1 MKTIISSED
10 NTVCSVGFLHFDKM
24 HLESKDFIP
33 ANNSN
38 LRLAKLIE
46 SEYSDT
52 ELENDTEIEE
62 YIFPESNF
70 KLFNDPNCSKND
82 KWLNISG
89 ITGNGISVEE
99 GMKNAILKLKG
110 IINKSNL
117 NNNIN
122 CVVYSF

>member
-1 MKTIISSED
+1 MKAIVSSED

-33 ANNSN
+33 VNNSN
-38 LRLAKLIE
+38 LRLEKLIE

-62 YIFPESNF
+62 YNLPETNF

-82 KWLNISG
+82 KWINISG
-89 ITGNGISVEE
+89 IAGNGISVEE
-99 GMKNAILKLKG
+99 GMKNAMAKLEG
-110 IINKSNL
+110 IFIKSNL
-117 NNNIN
+117 NNNTN
-122 CVVYSF
+122 FVVYLL